1 MSCHNTRDK
10 YKQFK
15 SKNCFS
21 GTPPQNATWMCS
33 TKTREKR
40 YGVKKQEDLDSPDG
54 PKAKN
59 LPDSAEDTVQS
70 LLLEEVHMSQ
80 GN

>member
-1 MSCHNTRDK
+1 
-10 YKQFK
+10 
-15 SKNCFS
+15 
-21 GTPPQNATWMCS
+21 MCS

-40 YGVKKQEDLDSPDG
+40 CGVKKQEDVDSPDG

-70 LLLEEVHMSQ
+70 LLLEESTCHRATKPIHQNYQVRAPEPTH
-80 GN
+80 

>member
-1 MSCHNTRDK
+1 MLLGCAPL
-10 YKQFK
+10 KQV
-15 SKNCFS
+15 
-21 GTPPQNATWMCS
+21 
-33 TKTREKR
+33 EKR
-40 YGVKKQEDLDSPDG
+40 CGVKKQEDVDSPDG

-70 LLLEEVHMSQ
+70 LLLKSPHVTG